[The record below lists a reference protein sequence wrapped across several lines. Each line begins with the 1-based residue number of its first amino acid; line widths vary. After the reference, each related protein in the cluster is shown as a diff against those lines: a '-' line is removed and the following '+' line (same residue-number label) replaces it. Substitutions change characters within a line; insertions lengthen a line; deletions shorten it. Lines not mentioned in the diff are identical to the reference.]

1 MFRVKNTRK
10 TLLSFLIRRKTKA
23 MCANLHSIQNE
34 RIVSQSS
41 DAQSKT
47 KSVCLEVFI
56 SPESDFFDGH
66 FPAFKLFP
74 AVAQIYLVDRF
85 AKKYLG
91 LEGFA
96 KEIKRVKFPSPVMPG
111 ATVLLSL
118 EQDLLSGTLSF
129 SICDSVQKDK
139 VYSSGTAVL

>member
-10 TLLSFLIRRKTKA
+10 ILHSFLRRRKTKA

-85 AKKYLG
+85 AKEYLG
-91 LEGFA
+91 VQAFT
-96 KEIKRVKFPSPVMPG
+96 KELKRVKFPSPLLPG
-111 ATVLLSL
+111 ARVLLSL
-118 EQDLLSGTLSF
+118 ELDQAFDTLSF
-129 SICDSVQKDK
+129 SLCDCEQKDK
-139 VYSSGTAVL
+139 VYSSGTAAV